1 MWYIKSNNGLKKTDN
16 LVIDG
21 NTGEVDDVSIK
32 RNKLNT
38 GKRTLNDFTNR
49 WKITC

>member
-1 MWYIKSNNGLKKTDN
+1 MWYIKLNNGLKKTDN

-21 NTGEVDDVSIK
+21 NTGEVEDVSIK
-32 RNKLNT
+32 CNKLNT
-38 GKRTLNDFTNR
+38 GKRTLNDFINR